1 MENKTFIYLD
11 NAATTIPSK
20 EVVALY
26 NEIELNH
33 FGNSGSNHALGYDA
47 LKFLNKARESIL
59 NSFGVKGY
67 KVYFVSSSTEANN
80 LAIKGVAR
88 KYSSRGKHLITS
100 NIEHP
105 SVLESFK
112 QLEKEGFEVTYLK
125 VNEKG
130 IIEPKVLEEAIRK
143 DTILVS
149 IMGTNNEIGSIN
161 PIKELSKITHKY
173 PKIIFHVDTTQDV
186 GKTDMDYSDADMFVV
201 SGHKIHGLKGS
212 GALIAKSNISFEPL
226 LSGGVQEEGVRAGTV
241 SVALACSLAKAIKNS
256 FSIKNLQEKRAF
268 LVENLKK
275 IPEISM
281 NSNENCSPCITN
293 FSLTEKKAAVVVEG
307 LSNKGIYVSSVSA
320 CHSKGESF
328 SYVVKALG
336 KDDKDAHNTIRV
348 SINESTTIE
357 ELQIFIKELKNLL
370 ETIKWNTII

>member
-1 MENKTFIYLD
+1 MADNRFIYLD

-33 FGNSGSNHALGYDA
+33 FGNSGSIHALGVDSLNY
-47 LKFLNKARESIL
+47 LNKARESIL

-88 KYSSRGKHLITS
+88 KYFSRGKHLITS

-125 VNEKG
+125 VNSEG
-130 IIEPKVLEEAIRK
+130 VIEPEVLEAAIRK

-161 PIKELSKITHKY
+161 PIKELSKVTHKY

-186 GKTDMDYSDADMFVV
+186 GKTNLDYSDADIFVV

-212 GALIAKSNISFEPL
+212 GAVVAKSNITFESVI
-226 LSGGVQEEGVRAGTV
+226 SGGVQEGGARAGTV
-241 SVALACSLAKAIKNS
+241 SVALACSLAKAVKNS
-256 FSIKNLQEKRAF
+256 FPVRNLQEKRAF
-268 LVENLKK
+268 LVENLRK
-275 IPEISM
+275 IHGILL
-281 NSNENCSPCITN
+281 NSNDKCSPCITN
-293 FSLTEKKAAVVVEG
+293 FSLTEKKAAVVVEA
-307 LSNKGIYVSSVSA
+307 LSNKGIYVSSISA

-336 KDDKDAHNTIRV
+336 KEDKLAHNTIRV
-348 SINESTTIE
+348 SINENTTIDD
-357 ELQIFIKELKNLL
+357 LKIFINEIKNIL
-370 ETIKWNTII
+370 ETIK